1 MGRAIL
7 VCNHTCD
14 FISNSLFALVRFW
27 NHADDFRPIK
37 LYSTQFSYH
46 YLSLDAT
53 IMVSKNCAIVG
64 ERVLIIFV
72 TIGYRSNKNTLNCS
86 FRGLLFKN
94 GRVKA
99 WWDATFGKVLKRICT
114 RGPEPPLSCRQ
125 SLPCPSPLTDQPLA
139 EFPDCFLI
147 IQNHFWRVA
156 VGLSVCCKTA

>member
-1 MGRAIL
+1 MILALRARSIL
-7 VCNHTCD
+7 KSRAWFQT
-14 FISNSLFALVRFW
+14 
-27 NHADDFRPIK
+27 K
-37 LYSTQFSYH
+37 LHSTQFSYH

-72 TIGYRSNKNTLNCS
+72 AIGYRSNKNTLNCS

-125 SLPCPSPLTDQPLA
+125 SLQCPSPLTDQPLA
-139 EFPDCFLI
+139 EYPDCCFLI
-147 IQNHFWRVA
+147 IQNHFWRVS
-156 VGLSVCCKTA
+156 VGLSVCCKTAQTYKRSADKLGNFNR